1 MKDREPILQQY
12 GTVVREIRRERHISQ
27 EELAHLSGLHRTYIT
42 DIERG
47 ARNVSLRNIIR
58 IAGALNIP
66 LSDFFGRFEAKLR
79 TDGRLHG
86 PVEILLVEDDE
97 SFIELIQHTLQQL
110 NITNTFHVVRDGA
123 EALRLLL
130 PEAAEQRPSAPS
142 VVLLDLTL
150 PLISGMEVL
159 QQLRKDPRTQALPV
173 VVLTNSANE
182 SDRLQCRRLGV
193 EEYLTKP
200 IDVEAFSAV
209 MKRLGFQ
216 FMMILSQELPRL

>member
-1 MKDREPILQQY
+1 MKERDPILQQY
-12 GTVVREIRRERHISQ
+12 GSVVREVRRERRLSQ
-27 EELAHLSGLHRTYIT
+27 EELAHQSGLHRTYIT

-66 LSDFFGRFEAKLR
+66 LADFFGRFDAKLR
-79 TDGRLHG
+79 SDGRLNG
-86 PVEILLVEDDE
+86 PVDILLVEDDE
-97 SFIELIQHTLQQL
+97 SFIELLRNTLQQL
-110 NITNTFHVVRDGA
+110 NITNTFHIARDGA

-130 PEAAEQRPSAPS
+130 PETPEQKPSVPS
-142 VVLLDLTL
+142 VVLLDLSL
-150 PLISGMEVL
+150 PLVSGMEVL
-159 QQLRKDPRTQALPV
+159 QQLRKDPRTQSLPV

-216 FMMILSQELPRL
+216 FMMVLSQELPHL